1 MRVELN
7 RVEGKRLS
15 VSGSDNSLMVDVLKS
30 DGGPGDGWRPTE
42 LMLAGLAGCMAGT
55 MLDFAT
61 NQEIPVTDVT
71 MVLTDEVAGPPKRI
85 GAITIT
91 MEVGGDLSQ
100 KQLESLERVASKC
113 RIGNTLA
120 APPDV
125 VFTLKGTS

>member
-15 VSGSDNSLMVDVLKS
+15 VSGSDTSLMVDILKS
-30 DGGPGDGWRPTE
+30 NGGPGDGWRSTE

-55 MLDFAT
+55 MLDFAD
-61 NQEIPVTDVT
+61 NQDIPVTDVK

-85 GAITIT
+85 GAIKIT
-91 MEVGGDLSQ
+91 MEVSGDLTPR
-100 KQLESLERVASKC
+100 QLESLERVASKC

-120 APPDV
+120 TPPDI